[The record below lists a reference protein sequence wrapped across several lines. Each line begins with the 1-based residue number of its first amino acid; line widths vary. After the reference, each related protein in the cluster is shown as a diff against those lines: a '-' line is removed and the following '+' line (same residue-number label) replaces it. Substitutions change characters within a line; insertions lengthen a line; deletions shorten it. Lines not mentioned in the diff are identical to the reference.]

1 MRKFF
6 EHLLLSILLIM
17 SVVLGMTFWLNTKF
31 GFNLL
36 SAKHW
41 QELASLQAAHTP
53 IDKTFYISL
62 GVGVFIL
69 IFGLYLIFRP
79 RFRKLPKPVISQ
91 QPIPQQPVVV
101 QKQPEPKQV
110 QQIQPMQNTQ
120 PAQVQQTQPV
130 QNTQPEPQPQE
141 QDVPVS
147 ALMNRPPKLNLP
159 KNMETLAQNNYMKQQ
174 NPAPNNS
181 GPQQNTTIYDQEL
194 RNIFEQNSYV
204 VKPNLTISGLKTN
217 LFAIGNHEVLWM
229 GAVDCDM
236 NKLKASIGKLRALFE
251 ETLEDIPINIFAFI
265 LDTKNV
271 YTPSDDI
278 MVFHSIEEISEFI
291 SNNPADNIDEDEKEN
306 FDAYSDYI
314 DNIISMAP
322 HLMQ

>member
-1 MRKFF
+1 
-6 EHLLLSILLIM
+6 M

-79 RFRKLPKPVISQ
+79 RFRKLPKPVI
-91 QPIPQQPVVV
+91 PQQPTPQIHQQPVME
-101 QKQPEPKQV
+101 QKQPAP
-110 QQIQPMQNTQ
+110 QQTI
-120 PAQVQQTQPV
+120 QQTQPV
-130 QNTQPEPQPQE
+130 QKTHTEPEPQE

-159 KNMETLAQNNYMKQQ
+159 RNMETLAQNNYMKQQ

-271 YTPSDDI
+271 YTPGDDI
-278 MVFHSIEEISEFI
+278 MIFHSIEEISEFI

>member
-110 QQIQPMQNTQ
+110 QQ
-120 PAQVQQTQPV
+120 TQPV

-159 KNMETLAQNNYMKQQ
+159 KNMEALAQNNYMKQQ
-174 NPAPNNS
+174 NSVSDNNVS
-181 GPQQNTTIYDQEL
+181 QQNTTIYDQEL
-194 RNIFEQNSYV
+194 RDIFEQNSYV

-236 NKLKASIGKLRALFE
+236 NKLKASIGKLRDLFE

-322 HLMQ
+322 HLM

>member
-6 EHLLLSILLIM
+6 EHLLLSILLII

-110 QQIQPMQNTQ
+110 QQ
-120 PAQVQQTQPV
+120 TQPV
-130 QNTQPEPQPQE
+130 QNMQPEPQPQE

-159 KNMETLAQNNYMKQQ
+159 KNMEALAQNNYMKQQ
-174 NPAPNNS
+174 NSVSDNNVS
-181 GPQQNTTIYDQEL
+181 QQNTTIYDQEL

-236 NKLKASIGKLRALFE
+236 NKLKASIGKLRDLFE

>member
-1 MRKFF
+1 
-6 EHLLLSILLIM
+6 M

-53 IDKTFYISL
+53 IDKTFYISF

-110 QQIQPMQNTQ
+110 QQ
-120 PAQVQQTQPV
+120 TQPV

-159 KNMETLAQNNYMKQQ
+159 KNMEALAQNNYMKQQ
-174 NPAPNNS
+174 NSVSDNNVS
-181 GPQQNTTIYDQEL
+181 QQNTTIYDQEL

-236 NKLKASIGKLRALFE
+236 NKLKASIGKLRDLFE

>member
-6 EHLLLSILLIM
+6 EHLLLSILLII

-110 QQIQPMQNTQ
+110 QQN
-120 PAQVQQTQPV
+120 QPV
-130 QNTQPEPQPQE
+130 QNTQPEPHPQE

-159 KNMETLAQNNYMKQQ
+159 KNMEALAQNNYMKQQ
-174 NPAPNNS
+174 NSVSDNNVS
-181 GPQQNTTIYDQEL
+181 QQNTTIYDQEL

-236 NKLKASIGKLRALFE
+236 NKLKASIGKLRDLFE

>member
-6 EHLLLSILLIM
+6 EHVLLSILLII

-79 RFRKLPKPVISQ
+79 RFRKLPKPVI
-91 QPIPQQPVVV
+91 PQQPTP
-101 QKQPEPKQV
+101 QIHQQPVAE
-110 QQIQPMQNTQ
+110 QNQ
-120 PAQVQQTQPV
+120 PAPQQTVQQTQPV
-130 QNTQPEPQPQE
+130 QNTHTEPEPQ
-141 QDVPVS
+141 VS
-147 ALMNRPPKLNLP
+147 DIPTAVLLNRPPKLNLP
-159 KNMETLAQNNYMKQQ
+159 RNMETLAQNNYMKQQ
-174 NPAPNNS
+174 NPAPTNS

-236 NKLKASIGKLRALFE
+236 NNLKASIGKLRALFE

-271 YTPSDDI
+271 YTPGDDI

>member
-1 MRKFF
+1 
-6 EHLLLSILLIM
+6 M

-110 QQIQPMQNTQ
+110 QQ
-120 PAQVQQTQPV
+120 TQPV

-159 KNMETLAQNNYMKQQ
+159 KNMEALAQNNYMKQQ
-174 NPAPNNS
+174 NSVSDNNVS
-181 GPQQNTTIYDQEL
+181 QQNTTIYDQEL
-194 RNIFEQNSYV
+194 RDIFEQNSYV

-236 NKLKASIGKLRALFE
+236 NKLKASIGKLRDLFE

-322 HLMQ
+322 HLM

>member
-6 EHLLLSILLIM
+6 EHVLLSILLII

-79 RFRKLPKPVISQ
+79 RFRKLPKPVI
-91 QPIPQQPVVV
+91 PQQPTPQIHQQPVME
-101 QKQPEPKQV
+101 QKQPAP
-110 QQIQPMQNTQ
+110 QQT
-120 PAQVQQTQPV
+120 VQQTQPV
-130 QNTQPEPQPQE
+130 QNTHTEPEPQ
-141 QDVPVS
+141 VS
-147 ALMNRPPKLNLP
+147 DIPTAVLLNRPPKLNLP
-159 KNMETLAQNNYMKQQ
+159 RNMETLAQNNYMKQQ
-174 NPAPNNS
+174 NPAPTNS

-236 NKLKASIGKLRALFE
+236 NNLKASIGKLRALFE

-271 YTPSDDI
+271 YTPGDDI

>member
-6 EHLLLSILLIM
+6 EHVLLSILLII
-17 SVVLGMTFWLNTKF
+17 SVLLGMTFWLNTKF

-41 QELASLQAAHTP
+41 QELASLQATHTP

-79 RFRKLPKPVISQ
+79 RFRKLPKLV
-91 QPIPQQPVVV
+91 IPQQPAPQIHQQPVVE
-101 QKQPEPKQV
+101 QKQPAP
-110 QQIQPMQNTQ
+110 QQT
-120 PAQVQQTQPV
+120 VQQTQPV
-130 QNTQPEPQPQE
+130 QNTQPEPEPQ
-141 QDVPVS
+141 VS
-147 ALMNRPPKLNLP
+147 DIPTAVLLNRPPKLNLP

-181 GPQQNTTIYDQEL
+181 GAQQNTTVYDQEL
-194 RNIFEQNSYV
+194 HDIFEQNSYV
-204 VKPNLTISGLKTN
+204 VKPNLTILGLKTN

-236 NKLKASIGKLRALFE
+236 NKLKAAIGKLRALFE

-271 YTPSDDI
+271 YTPGDDI
-278 MVFHSIEEISEFI
+278 MVFHSIEEISDFI
-291 SNNPADNIDEDEKEN
+291 AKNPADNIDEDEKEN

>member
-6 EHLLLSILLIM
+6 EHLLLSILLII

-110 QQIQPMQNTQ
+110 QQ
-120 PAQVQQTQPV
+120 TQPV

-159 KNMETLAQNNYMKQQ
+159 KNMEALAQNNYMKQQ
-174 NPAPNNS
+174 NSVSDNNVS
-181 GPQQNTTIYDQEL
+181 QQNTTIYDQEL

>member
-6 EHLLLSILLIM
+6 EHLLLSILLII

-110 QQIQPMQNTQ
+110 QQ
-120 PAQVQQTQPV
+120 TQPV

-159 KNMETLAQNNYMKQQ
+159 KNMEALVQNNYMKQQ
-174 NPAPNNS
+174 NSVSDNNVS
-181 GPQQNTTIYDQEL
+181 QQNTTIYDQEL

-236 NKLKASIGKLRALFE
+236 NKLRASIGKLRALFE